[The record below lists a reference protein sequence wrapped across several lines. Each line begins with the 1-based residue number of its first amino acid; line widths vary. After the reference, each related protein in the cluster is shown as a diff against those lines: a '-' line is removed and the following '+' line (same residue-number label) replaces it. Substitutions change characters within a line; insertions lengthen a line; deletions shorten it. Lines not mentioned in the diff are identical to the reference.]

1 MAGNPQHTRSAVAAL
16 SWPLPRREDLT
27 AETGSHCP
35 RTGLWSPAQ
44 DAGKRVPLSRGTM
57 MPARDG
63 APVLWTYQGRI
74 RAQNPPPQNQQEQS

>member
-1 MAGNPQHTRSAVAAL
+1 MARSPQHTHTAVAAL

-27 AETGSHCP
+27 AQTGSHCP

-44 DAGKRVPLSRGTM
+44 DNDSKIPLSKGTM

-74 RAQNPPPQNQQEQS
+74 GAQTPPSQNQQEQS